1 MLRELRRALR
11 PPRVRLT
18 ARPFG
23 TGALA
28 LPPTSPEALGPD
40 ITRPQAIAYNRAR
53 VATVTALALYRSG
66 QQFYLSDE
74 ELDTAV
80 RALKFPYS
88 RPSVETRA
96 AIRAAL
102 AVLEADPTITVV

>member
-1 MLRELRRALR
+1 MLRVLRRALR
-11 PPRVRLT
+11 PPRVRLA

-23 TGALA
+23 QGVLA
-28 LPPTSPEALGPD
+28 LPPTSRDGLGPD
-40 ITRPQAIAYNRAR
+40 ITAPQAIAYNRTR

-66 QQFYLSDE
+66 QRLYLSDA

-80 RALKFPYS
+80 RDLKFPYS
-88 RPSVETRA
+88 RPSAETRA

-102 AVLEADPTITVV
+102 AVLEADPTITVI